1 MKSLSKIIAT
11 FFGVGYFP
19 VAPGT
24 LTSLIVV
31 LLYKFFLFRLNWPFY
46 LVLLFFLFLAGI
58 FTSTKYSLEVKK
70 HDPQRIVIDE
80 AFGQLLVLFRIG
92 ETWGT
97 GWLPLLSCFLLFRIF
112 DIIKPYPIKKVE
124 TLPDGWGIVMDD
136 LVAAVYAGI
145 VIHLYLLLKF
155 YFLPA

>member
-11 FFGVGYFP
+11 FFGAGYCP

-31 LLYKFFLFRLNWPFY
+31 LLYKYYLHKLSWPLY
-46 LVLLFFLFLAGI
+46 LLLLFLLLAIGVY
-58 FTSTKYSLEVKK
+58 TSTKYSAELKK
-70 HDPQRIVIDE
+70 QDPRRIVIDE

-92 ETWGT
+92 ESWGT
-97 GWLPLLSCFLLFRIF
+97 GWLPLFVCFLLFRIF

-124 TLPDGWGIVMDD
+124 SLPRGWGIVMDD

-145 VIHLYLLLKF
+145 IIHLYLLLRF
-155 YFLPA
+155 YFL

>member
-19 VAPGT
+19 FAPGT

-31 LLYKFFLFRLNWPFY
+31 LLYKFYLHSLSWPFY
-46 LVLLFFLFLAGI
+46 LLLLFLLFLVGI
-58 FTSTKYSLEVKK
+58 FTSTKYSLEIKK
-70 HDPQRIVIDE
+70 HDPRRIVIDE

-92 ETWGT
+92 ESWGT

-124 TLPDGWGIVMDD
+124 TLPEGWGIVMDD
-136 LVAAVYAGI
+136 LVAAIYAG
-145 VIHLYLLLKF
+145 VIINLYLLLKF
-155 YFLPA
+155 YFL

>member
-31 LLYKFFLFRLNWPFY
+31 LLYKFYLHSLSWPFY
-46 LVLLFFLFLAGI
+46 LLLLVLLFSVGI
-58 FTSTKYSLEVKK
+58 FTSTKYSLEIKK
-70 HDPQRIVIDE
+70 HDPRRIVIDE
-80 AFGQLLVLFRIG
+80 AFGQLLVLFQIG
-92 ETWGT
+92 ESWGT

-112 DIIKPYPIKKVE
+112 DIIKPFPIKKVE

-136 LVAAVYAGI
+136 LVAAVYAG
-145 VIHLYLLLKF
+145 VIINLYLLLKF
-155 YFLPA
+155 YFL

>member
-31 LLYKFFLFRLNWPFY
+31 LLYKFYLHSLSWPFY
-46 LVLLFFLFLAGI
+46 LLLLFLLFSVGV
-58 FTSTKYSLEVKK
+58 FTSTKYSLEIKK

-80 AFGQLLVLFRIG
+80 AFGQLLVLFQIG
-92 ETWGT
+92 ESWGT

-112 DIIKPYPIKKVE
+112 DIIKPFPIKKVE
-124 TLPDGWGIVMDD
+124 KLPKGWGIVMDD
-136 LVAAVYAGI
+136 LVAAVYAG
-145 VIHLYLLLKF
+145 VIINLYLLSKF
-155 YFLPA
+155 YFL

>member
-31 LLYKFFLFRLNWPFY
+31 LLYKFYLHRLSWPIY
-46 LVLLFFLFLAGI
+46 LLLLFLLFLVGI
-58 FTSTKYSLEVKK
+58 FTSTKYSSELKK
-70 HDPQRIVIDE
+70 QDPRKIVVDE

-92 ETWGT
+92 ESWGK
-97 GWLPLLSCFLLFRIF
+97 GWLPLLACFLLFRIF

-124 TLPDGWGIVMDD
+124 TLPEGWGIVMDD

-145 VIHLYLLLKF
+145 IIHLYLILKF
-155 YFLPA
+155 YFV

>member
-31 LLYKFFLFRLNWPFY
+31 LLYKFYLHSLSWPFY
-46 LVLLFFLFLAGI
+46 LLLLFFLFSVGV
-58 FTSTKYSLEVKK
+58 FTSTKYSLEIKK

-80 AFGQLLVLFRIG
+80 AFGQLLVLFQIG
-92 ETWGT
+92 KSWGT

-112 DIIKPYPIKKVE
+112 DIIKPFPIKKVE

-136 LVAAVYAGI
+136 LVAAVYAG
-145 VIHLYLLLKF
+145 VIINLYLLLKF
-155 YFLPA
+155 YFL

>member
-31 LLYKFFLFRLNWPFY
+31 LLYKFYLHSLSWPFY
-46 LVLLFFLFLAGI
+46 LLLLFFMFSVGI
-58 FTSTKYSLEVKK
+58 FTSTKYSLEIKK

-80 AFGQLLVLFRIG
+80 AFGQLLVLFQIG
-92 ETWGT
+92 ESWGT

-112 DIIKPYPIKKVE
+112 DIIKPFPIKKVE
-124 TLPDGWGIVMDD
+124 TLPAGWGIVLDD
-136 LVAAVYAGI
+136 LVAAVYAG
-145 VIHLYLLLKF
+145 VIINLYLLLKF
-155 YFLPA
+155 YFF

>member
-31 LLYKFFLFRLNWPFY
+31 LLYKFYLHRLSWPFY
-46 LVLLFFLFLAGI
+46 LLLLFLLFLVAI
-58 FTSTKYSLEVKK
+58 FTSTKYSLEIKK
-70 HDPQRIVIDE
+70 HDPRRIVIDE
-80 AFGQLLVLFRIG
+80 AFGQLLVLFQIG
-92 ETWGT
+92 ESWGT

-112 DIIKPYPIKKVE
+112 DIIKPFPIKKFE
-124 TLPDGWGIVMDD
+124 TLPEGWGIVMDD
-136 LVAAVYAGI
+136 LVAAVYAG
-145 VIHLYLLLKF
+145 VIINLYLLLKF
-155 YFLPA
+155 YFL

>member
-31 LLYKFFLFRLNWPFY
+31 LLYKFYLHSLSWPFY
-46 LVLLFFLFLAGI
+46 LLLLFLLFSVGI
-58 FTSTKYSLEVKK
+58 FTSTRYSLEIKK

-80 AFGQLLVLFRIG
+80 AFGQLLVLFQIG
-92 ETWGT
+92 KSWGT
-97 GWLPLLSCFLLFRIF
+97 GWLSLLSCFLLFRIF
-112 DIIKPYPIKKVE
+112 DIIKPFPIKKVE
-124 TLPDGWGIVMDD
+124 KLPKGWGIVMDD
-136 LVAAVYAGI
+136 LVAAVYAG
-145 VIHLYLLLKF
+145 VIINLYLLSKF
-155 YFLPA
+155 YFL